1 MSNKVTFDDRPL
13 RTVIST
19 DNLSYMGIPKR
30 FHNTTL
36 DDFKTN
42 GSKQL
47 RAFKS
52 CVEDYIN
59 NLVYHL
65 KKDGMGLCMLGSN
78 GVGKTM
84 MSCIIMR
91 EVYKHRY
98 TARRVTFS
106 EYISKY
112 TFIWGANT
120 PTEKESLET
129 EFYTKYK
136 AVDFLVLEEVGKEV
150 DNKIAT
156 PILEDLL
163 RYREDKGLVTCICA
177 NLNPETIHERYG
189 ESIFSLI
196 QGNML
201 PIIIETT
208 DKRKERLQR

>member
-1 MSNKVTFDDRPL
+1 MRPL
-13 RTVIST
+13 RTVISK

-30 FHNTTL
+30 FHNVTL
-36 DDFKTN
+36 DDFDTYN
-42 GSKQL
+42 SKQL
-47 RAFKS
+47 KTFKN
-52 CVEDYIN
+52 CVKEYIDHLVEHLED
-59 NLVYHL
+59 
-65 KKDGMGLCMLGSN
+65 DGMGLCMLGSN

-91 EVYKHRY
+91 EVYIHRY
-98 TARRVTFS
+98 TARRITFS
-106 EYISKY
+106 DYITKHTY
-112 TFIWGANT
+112 IWGANS
-120 PTEKESLET
+120 PAEKDSLET

-150 DNKIAT
+150 DSKIAT

-189 ESIFSLI
+189 ESIYSLI